1 MRKYAFLFLYEVKN
15 RELESLCLL
24 KYELE
29 RRGYS
34 VAIVQVLHH
43 LHRTWLCLPY
53 SATILVTFA
62 LYNDDRIRA
71 FSGFCRD
78 FKCIVN
84 LQWEQIYRNRDESDL
99 DTLHHIKGSACN
111 MIHIAW
117 GPFTAD
123 KLIDLCGISTSNVV
137 KAGHIAMDFTKPKFH
152 GYYMDREMLLR
163 QYDISADKKI
173 LLFISSFSYVDI
185 PKSILE
191 SESYQQVG
199 ISLMDFSQLSVLSQS
214 TLFQWLRDILPRH
227 PECIFIYRPHPVEI
241 GSAML
246 AEMEDSLPNFHVIR
260 DFSVK
265 QWISAADKIYTWY
278 STAAADAY
286 FCGKNFDILRPVPLP
301 YDMELVL
308 YNGCHFITE
317 PQDFDR
323 SIDCPEAGAPIKEE
337 TFDRFYG
344 YGKESYTYI
353 TISDAL
359 EAAFRDP
366 TDRCAQFRKT
376 PKYYTLYR
384 IIRLPLRAGKRWVL
398 DFLGWAYTSGH
409 LKKIHGSLEETVK
422 LHSYIR
428 KSIQNNYVSKREM
441 QMIQNRVKEI
451 IASNTDRDC
460 QQ

>member
-1 MRKYAFLFLYEVKN
+1 MRKYDFLFLYEVKN

-265 QWISAADKIYTWY
+265 QWISAAD
-278 STAAADAY
+278 
-286 FCGKNFDILRPVPLP
+286 
-301 YDMELVL
+301 
-308 YNGCHFITE
+308 
-317 PQDFDR
+317 
-323 SIDCPEAGAPIKEE
+323 
-337 TFDRFYG
+337 
-344 YGKESYTYI
+344 
-353 TISDAL
+353 
-359 EAAFRDP
+359 
-366 TDRCAQFRKT
+366 
-376 PKYYTLYR
+376 
-384 IIRLPLRAGKRWVL
+384 
-398 DFLGWAYTSGH
+398 
-409 LKKIHGSLEETVK
+409 
-422 LHSYIR
+422 
-428 KSIQNNYVSKREM
+428 
-441 QMIQNRVKEI
+441 
-451 IASNTDRDC
+451 
-460 QQ
+460 